1 MTTPPFDFSLV
12 TITAPTPYGKT
23 FRLADGQLVRSTHGE
38 HLHGTL
44 RRVQTDLDGLVTI
57 LRDALPGQHLT
68 AGVPSIAPGAEAPL
82 AAVKLARHGD
92 LTRTAECL
100 PFPAGPGLMVI
111 DADGIGDHLLVR
123 DQLADA
129 CEELGACAMAI
140 ATSSSSH
147 IVRTDTGQTLR
158 GAEGLHLMVPVLDA
172 TDIPRAL
179 LVLFSRLWLSGHGQV
194 KVSAAG
200 QPMLRTV
207 VDLALRNPAQPV
219 FLASHCGPGL
229 EQRRERWRVAGP
241 ILDTHQALPDLT
253 AQERERLQQLQAD
266 AVERMADAL
275 ADARAEWEERQ
286 VGQLVARGVNPDQA
300 REHCRQAADSG
311 DLCCDWP
318 LILADGRQV
327 TVGDVLADKARFH
340 GIPCRDPLEPDY
352 GGNSVAKL
360 YTHQA
365 KPVVQ
370 SHAHGGRTFFL
381 QPYTAAHL
389 EQVSASGQRM
399 MAAANPEKTTSTCL
413 AKPDQPEPQPL
424 DLVALSSKQW
434 PPTTWAV
441 ADMLPHGHVTLLSA
455 NGGVGKSTVALQMAV
470 AVATGTEFLGQE
482 STQGRVLVFSAEDGD
497 AILHARLAHIA
508 AAAGTTLASLAAH
521 MTVLDATR
529 CEPTMWSETGPTAR
543 LSWLAERAA
552 QERPSLLIIDN
563 ASDVFAAGENDRAQ
577 VRGFMRCLNI
587 IAATNSAAVLLLAH
601 VDKASVRG
609 LVSADTLSTFSGSTA
624 WHNSARSRLAMTRE
638 GDMVSLRHEKANLGP
653 QLPDLELEFD
663 TTAKLFRLA
672 GTIPGQAAARALMRS
687 QHRLAVMRL
696 IKQATDAGQN
706 LSMRAKASTNA
717 FLQLR
722 SEPGFPQALE
732 RGEFFTLLRELT
744 RDGLLNESTVIT
756 PSRNR
761 VQVIKLTDA
770 GELRV
775 AAGSAAPAMWH
786 ARAAA

>member
-1 MTTPPFDFSLV
+1 MPFDEVSNSTFLRTVLGELEEGTHGWVCHFTQDPQHADPDVWTGRAYQGIPVKPAQAAVIDKVGDANAYFS
-12 TITAPTPYGKT
+12 TAVLRATSDMAIVRRKEA
-23 FRLADGQLVRSTHGE
+23 FHRLAVLLADDADLDQLQGQPTYV
-38 HLHGTL
+38 
-44 RRVQTDLDGLVTI
+44 VQTSSGKHQVGIAIDFSDVDARDRALVDR
-57 LRDALPGQHLT
+57 LM
-68 AGVPSIAPGAEAPL
+68 SSMAE
-82 AAVKLARHGD
+82 R
-92 LTRTAECL
+92 
-100 PFPAGPGLMVI
+100 GLMSL
-111 DADGIGDHLLVR
+111 DRSGNNAVR
-123 DQLADA
+123 YGRLPVGRNLKAGAGHWPVRLEAWNPNQVLGLADA
-129 CEELGACAMAI
+129 AAVLQI
-140 ATSSSSH
+140 
-147 IVRTDTGQTLR
+147 D
-158 GAEGLHLMVPVLDA
+158 LDA
-172 TDIPRAL
+172 LRAPAAVPASEYKPNPAL
-179 LVLFSRLWLSGHGQV
+179 RSLAGFPEGQRNQDVYRYACSLRARNASPEEARVLVLHQ
-194 KVSAAG
+194 AAACTP
-200 QPMLRTV
+200 PMSQAE
-207 VDLALRNPAQPV
+207 ALRCLESAWKH
-219 FLASHCGPGL
+219 APGKS
-229 EQRRERWRVAGP
+229 EDFKTFEVITTA
-241 ILDTHQALPDLT
+241 DTP
-253 AQERERLQQLQAD
+253 
-266 AVERMADAL
+266 
-275 ADARAEWEERQ
+275 
-286 VGQLVARGVNPDQA
+286 
-300 REHCRQAADSG
+300 
-311 DLCCDWP
+311 
-318 LILADGRQV
+318 
-327 TVGDVLADKARFH
+327 
-340 GIPCRDPLEPDY
+340 
-352 GGNSVAKL
+352 
-360 YTHQA
+360 
-365 KPVVQ
+365 
-370 SHAHGGRTFFL
+370 
-381 QPYTAAHL
+381 
-389 EQVSASGQRM
+389 
-399 MAAANPEKTTSTCL
+399 
-413 AKPDQPEPQPL
+413 PEPQPL
-424 DLVALSSKQW
+424 DLVELSSKQW

-529 CEPTMWSETGPTAR
+529 CEPTMWSEAGPTAR

-563 ASDVFAAGENDRAQ
+563 ASDVFAAGENDRAR
-577 VRGFMRCLNI
+577 VRGFMRCLNV
-587 IAATNSAAVLLLAH
+587 IAATTGAAVLLLAH

-638 GDMVSLRHEKANLGP
+638 GEMVSLRHEKANLGP
-653 QLPDLELEFD
+653 QLPDIELEFD
-663 TTAKLFRLA
+663 SSAKLFRLA

-696 IKQATDAGQN
+696 IKQATEAGQN

-786 ARAAA
+786 TRAAA